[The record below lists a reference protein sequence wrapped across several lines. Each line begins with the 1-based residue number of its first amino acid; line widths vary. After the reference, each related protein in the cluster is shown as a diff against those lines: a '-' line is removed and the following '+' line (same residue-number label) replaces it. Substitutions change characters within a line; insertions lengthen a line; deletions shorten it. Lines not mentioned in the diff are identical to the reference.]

1 MAFLQDILYKVPI
14 VEVRGSTAMNC
25 NDFHFDSR
33 QVQSG
38 DVFMALRGTQT
49 DGHAFISQ
57 AILQGAAAIVCE
69 VIPEVAPDNVTWIV
83 VKDTSI
89 ALAHMAA
96 AYYGNPADDIQVIG
110 ITGTN
115 GKTTTATL
123 LYSLAMDMG
132 YPAGLLSTVQICI
145 NGTQLPA
152 THTTPDAKSLHGHL
166 SMMRDAGCRFCF
178 MEVSSHALVQNRVWG
193 LPFAGAVFT
202 NITHDHLDYHGSF
215 SEYVKAKQILF
226 NQLRAGAFALTNSD
240 DRNGMIMVQN
250 TKAKVYTYSMRR
262 MSDFQG
268 RLLEN
273 TPDGLLL
280 QLNGKEVWS
289 KLRGSFNAYNILAV
303 YGVAHQLD
311 LQEEEVFVSL
321 SKLDGVSGRFETFT
335 YPGNI
340 TAIVDYAHT
349 PDALKNILENVS
361 QMIQEQGS
369 IITVVGCGGN
379 RDAAKRPE
387 MAKIA
392 CEYSAQVILTSDN
405 PRFEDPEEIIRQMD
419 AGVPVVHRKKV
430 LRITNRREA
439 IFTACKLAK
448 PNDIIVVAGKGHET
462 YQEIEGVKHAFD
474 DRLVLNEFYKEI

>member
-14 VEVRGSTAMNC
+14 LEVRGSTARDC
-25 NDFHFDSR
+25 SDFHFDSR
-33 QVQSG
+33 QVQQG
-38 DVFMALRGTQT
+38 DLFVALVGTQT
-49 DGHAFISQ
+49 DGHDYIYQ
-57 AILQGAAAIVCE
+57 AIGKGAIAIVCE
-69 VIPEVAPDNVTWIV
+69 RIPEVADASVCWII

-89 ALAHMAA
+89 ALAHIAA
-96 AYYGNPADDIQVIG
+96 QYYGNPADDIQVIG

-123 LYSLAMDMG
+123 LYELAMDMG

-145 NGTQLPA
+145 NGNPLPA
-152 THTTPDAKSLHGHL
+152 THTTPDAKSLHAHL
-166 SMMRDAGCRFCF
+166 SMMRAAGCRFCF
-178 MEVSSHALVQNRVWG
+178 MEVSSHALIQNRVWG

-215 SEYVKAKQILF
+215 SEYIKAKQILF
-226 NQLRAGAFALTNSD
+226 NHLSADAFALTNAD

-250 TKAKVYTYSMRR
+250 TKAKVITYSMRR

-280 QLNGKEVWS
+280 QFNGKEIWTQ
-289 KLRGSFNAYNILAV
+289 LRGSFNALNLLAV
-303 YGVAHQLD
+303 YGVATQLD
-311 LQEEEVFVSL
+311 LQEEEVFVSM
-321 SKLDGVSGRFETFT
+321 SKLNGVIGRFETFRF
-335 YPGNI
+335 PGPI
-340 TAIVDYAHT
+340 TGVVDYAHT

-361 QMIQEQGS
+361 QMIQEQGN

-387 MAKIA
+387 MASIA
-392 CEYSAQVILTSDN
+392 CEWSAQVILTSDN
-405 PRFEDPEEIIRQMD
+405 PRFEDPEEIIKQMD

-430 LRITNRREA
+430 LRISNRREA
-439 IFTACKLAK
+439 IFTACTLAK
-448 PNDIIVVAGKGHET
+448 PNDIIVIAGKGHET
-462 YQEIEGVKHAFD
+462 YQEIEGVKYPFD
-474 DRLVLNEFYKEI
+474 DRLVLHEFFKEI